1 MRIIMRISGLM
12 QLIFDPTARKKAT
25 NVSINSDLL
34 ARARE
39 AGINLSAALERAL
52 AEQLRRRRS
61 QEWLTE
67 NREAIEG
74 YNADVEA
81 RGVFSDGLRSF

>member
-1 MRIIMRISGLM
+1 MRIIMRISGPM
-12 QLIFDPTARKKAT
+12 EFIFDPTARKKAT
-25 NVSINSDLL
+25 NVTINSDLL

-39 AGINLSAALERAL
+39 VGINLSATLERAL
-52 AEQLRRRRS
+52 AEKLRQRRS
-61 QEWLTE
+61 EEWLTE

-81 RGVFSDGLRSF
+81 CGVFSDGLRGF

>member
-1 MRIIMRISGLM
+1 MRIIMRINSHM

-25 NVSINSDLL
+25 NVTVNSDLL

-39 AGINLSAALERAL
+39 VGINLSATLERAL
-52 AEQLRRRRS
+52 AEQLRQRRS
-61 QEWLTE
+61 QEWLAE
-67 NREAIEG
+67 NQEAIDG

-81 RGVFSDGLRSF
+81 RGVFSDGLRGF

>member
-1 MRIIMRISGLM
+1 MRIIMRIEGPMPLT
-12 QLIFDPTARKKAT
+12 FDPTARKKAT
-25 NVSINSDLL
+25 NVTINSDLL

-39 AGINLSAALERAL
+39 FGINLSATLERAL
-52 AEQLRRRRS
+52 IEQLRQRRS

-81 RGVFSDGLRSF
+81 RGVFGDGLRGF

>member
-1 MRIIMRISGLM
+1 MRIIMRISGNM

-61 QEWLTE
+61 QEWLAE

>member
-1 MRIIMRISGLM
+1 MRIIMRISGPM
-12 QLIFDPTARKKAT
+12 QLTFDPTARKKAT
-25 NVSINSDLL
+25 NVTINSDLL
-34 ARARE
+34 ARARA
-39 AGINLSAALERAL
+39 AGINLSATLEGAL
-52 AEQLRRRRS
+52 ADQLRRRRS

-81 RGVFSDGLRSF
+81 HGVFSDGLRGF